1 MNHQHRVA
9 ELYAH
14 HAPAIQRYIY
24 RRVQDHSLAED
35 LTSEVF
41 VRVLESL
48 HTYTDRGLPIE
59 AWLYRIAHDRVIDSY
74 RSQRRR
80 PVTSIE
86 ECEIEATHTPT
97 YEADDEAAF
106 IDMLQHLT
114 DEQRAVLMLRY
125 RDELTFAEIATRL
138 ARTEGSVKQ
147 LNKRGI
153 RQLKAV
159 YRPVISA

>member
-1 MNHQHRVA
+1 MNHQQRVA

-14 HAPAIQRYIY
+14 HAPAIQRYIL
-24 RRVQDHSLAED
+24 RRVHDYSLAED

-59 AWLYRIAHDRVIDSY
+59 AWLYRIAHDRVIDTY

-80 PVTSIE
+80 PVTSLD
-86 ECEIEATHTPT
+86 ECEIEATQSPAHA
-97 YEADDEAAF
+97 ADDEAAF

-125 RDELTFAEIATRL
+125 RDELTFAEIATKL

-153 RQLKAV
+153 RQLKDV
-159 YRPVISA
+159 YRPVVSA

>member
-1 MNHQHRVA
+1 MNHQQRVA
-9 ELYAH
+9 ELYTQ
-14 HAPAIQRYIY
+14 HAPAIQRYIL
-24 RRVQDHSLAED
+24 RRVHDYSLAED

-80 PVTSIE
+80 PVTSLDA
-86 ECEIEATHTPT
+86 CEIETPQSPA
-97 YEADDEAAF
+97 YEAENESAF
-106 IDMLQHLT
+106 IDMLNHLT
-114 DEQRAVLMLRY
+114 EEQRAVLLLRY
-125 RDELTFAEIATRL
+125 GDELTFAEIATKL

-153 RQLKAV
+153 RQLKGV